1 MPINYESC
9 PVPPARQPADGQRG
23 DSRRHLQHPG
33 VRPSGRILLVNS
45 LWRREALRIIC
56 TCSSS
61 TSGTG
66 SQKSIIRTIIS
77 AWNTA
82 FRGKA
87 TMRGRSRKR
96 AGLRPYALV
105 PWRAHANLFRAVY
118 GRRQSRQWCCSIC
131 GARVWH
137 SIKSNAAVLQDG
149 CQRLAATI
157 CQNIHAHPSLQQ
169 YHIWK
174 GAEAGKLF

>member
-1 MPINYESC
+1 MMF
-9 PVPPARQPADGQRG
+9 
-23 DSRRHLQHPG
+23 
-33 VRPSGRILLVNS
+33 VNS
-45 LWRREALRIIC
+45 LCQKEVLRIIC

-66 SQKSIIRTIIS
+66 SQKSIIRIIIS

-105 PWRAHANLFRAVY
+105 PRRGHANLFRAVY

-137 SIKSNAAVLQDG
+137 SVKSNAAVLQDG

-157 CQNIHAHPSLQQ
+157 CQNIHAQTSLQKH
-169 YHIWK
+169 HIWK
-174 GAEAGKLF
+174 GAEGGNLF